1 MKQKNEESAQEAGKG
16 YPLVEK
22 KNSKNYNWLIPFIFI
37 VVSIA
42 IYLILT

>member
-16 YPLVEK
+16 YSLVEK
-22 KNSKNYNWLIPFIFI
+22 KNSKNYNWLVPVVFI
-37 VVSIA
+37 VVSLA